1 MGFRKSLRYKVLSI
15 LSFQEHKLQNIRP
28 ILLVIAIAGSCGLLN
43 PVNAAE
49 LLREVPAG
57 AQALSLQGE
66 ALYAAELND
75 SARVNLEIA
84 QTNYES
90 DPNDADNIIWLGRR
104 IAYAGDYRLSIET
117 FSEGVKKFP
126 KDPRFYR
133 HRGHRYISIREFDRA
148 ISDFETAAELMQ
160 NLPLQ
165 VEPDGLPNA
174 QNIPLTSTQGNVWY
188 HLGLAYYLKQDW
200 PRALTAFRNGYNLGG
215 YDDNLVSTGHWIYMI
230 LRRMGNEEEAAIALN
245 EISADMNIIENM
257 SYHELCLL
265 YKQEIEIESMMAA
278 NGDDPSN
285 AAVAYGIANYFYYN
299 GHRERS
305 DELLQLIVSGSSW
318 SAFGFIA
325 AEADIANPR
334 R

>member
-1 MGFRKSLRYKVLSI
+1 MYNFRQSISALAILATCSLTIS
-15 LSFQEHKLQNIRP
+15 
-28 ILLVIAIAGSCGLLN
+28 ATG
-43 PVNAAE
+43 AE
-49 LLREVPAG
+49 LLPEVPAG

-66 ALYAAELND
+66 ALFAAEPNQNTR
-75 SARVNLEIA
+75 ANLADA
-84 QTNYES
+84 QADYVA
-90 DPNDADNIIWLGRR
+90 DPDDADNIIWYGRR
-104 IAYAGDYRLSIET
+104 TAYAGDYRRAIEI
-117 FSEGVKKFP
+117 FSEGVDKFP
-126 KDPRFYR
+126 ADPRFYR

-148 ISDFETAAELMQ
+148 IADFERAAELMRD
-160 NLPLQ
+160 LPIQ

-174 QNIPLTSTQGNVWY
+174 QNIPLTTTQGNVWY

-215 YDDNLVSTGHWIYMI
+215 NDDNLVSTGHWIYMI
-230 LRRMGNEEEAAIALN
+230 LRRMGNEAEAAEALR

-265 YKQEIEIESMMAA
+265 YRGEMEIEDMMAA

-299 GHRERS
+299 GDRQRS
-305 DELLQLIVSGSSW
+305 DEMLRRIVSGSSW

-325 AEADIANPR
+325 AEADLANPQR
-334 R
+334 

>member
-28 ILLVIAIAGSCGLLN
+28 ILLVIAIVGSCGLLN

-133 HRGHRYISIREFDRA
+133 HRGHRYISIREFNRA

-230 LRRMGNEEEAAIALN
+230 LRRMGNEEEA
-245 EISADMNIIENM
+245 
-257 SYHELCLL
+257 H
-265 YKQEIEIESMMAA
+265 
-278 NGDDPSN
+278 
-285 AAVAYGIANYFYYN
+285 
-299 GHRERS
+299 
-305 DELLQLIVSGSSW
+305 GSSY
-318 SAFGFIA
+318 F
-325 AEADIANPR
+325 R
-334 R
+334 